1 LQTLISTGKFDSG
14 IREALSMRIPA
25 SLNKICFGF
34 LRTVALNLLVILSA
48 CTISGPQQKL
58 ATDHVEVGELS
69 SESTGT
75 LNSRTD
81 VAVSR
86 IDALDGLWQARMAE
100 SAADMSSPEF
110 VLGPGDVLSISI
122 PQIPQLAHRRERVS
136 EQNTIT
142 LPLLGEINVAGMTQE
157 ELLHTLSQRTKKFV
171 YHPQVDVFIQHTENR
186 QVAVV
191 GAVKTPGRYALA
203 SKADTI
209 MTMIDRAGGMTENA
223 GSSIILVPGVSPSDV
238 KLAAADFR
246 SAHSGVSSPGSHN
259 TRPEATQ
266 IAYPAGG
273 YQSLDG
279 AADSAALF
287 SHILRQRVVINT
299 TRAEDQRYLDLPAKP
314 GDVIIV
320 PAAGQVTVQG
330 WVEKPGAFPI
340 TPGMTVL
347 GSIAAAGGPDFSHN
361 ATLLREEDDG
371 REIDVSL
378 DLNKLKSGEERDVH
392 VQSGD
397 IVVVERSVAGAV
409 PYALYECFQKI
420 GGYLPLAPA
429 F

>member
-1 LQTLISTGKFDSG
+1 V
-14 IREALSMRIPA
+14 RIPA
-25 SLNKICFGF
+25 SLNTLYFGF
-34 LRTVALNLLVILSA
+34 LRTIFLDLLVILSA
-48 CTISGPQQKL
+48 CTIPGPQQKL
-58 ATDHVEVGELS
+58 ATDQVEVGELS
-69 SESTGT
+69 SKSTGA

-81 VAVSR
+81 VAVSHT
-86 IDALDGLWQARMAE
+86 DALDGLWQARMAE

-110 VLGPGDVLSISI
+110 VLGPGDILRISI
-122 PQIPQLAHRRERVS
+122 PQIPELANRRERVS
-136 EQNTIT
+136 ELDTIT

-157 ELLHTLSQRTKKFV
+157 DLLHTLSQRTRKFV

-191 GAVKTPGRYALA
+191 GAVKTPGRYTLA
-203 SKADTI
+203 SKTDTI
-209 MTMIDRAGGMTENA
+209 MTMIDRAGGMTDNA
-223 GSSIILVPGVSPSDV
+223 GFSIILVPGVSPSDA
-238 KLAAADFR
+238 KLVAADFR
-246 SAHSGVSSPGSHN
+246 SAHSGVSSPGTHN
-259 TRPEATQ
+259 TQPEATR

-279 AADSAALF
+279 AADSEALF
-287 SHILRQRVVINT
+287 SHILGQRVVINT

-340 TPGMTVL
+340 TPGLTVL
-347 GSIAAAGGPDFSHN
+347 GSIAAAGGPDFSHT

-371 REIDVSL
+371 RKIDVSL
-378 DLNKLKSGEERDVH
+378 DLNELKSGEERDVQ

-397 IVVVERSVAGAV
+397 IVIVERSVAGAA
-409 PYALYECFQKI
+409 PYALYELFEKI
-420 GGYLPLAPA
+420 DGYIPLAPT